1 LRWCKQ
7 ASTTPF
13 QRDCEKYGKDEA
25 MTVIKDI
32 TLIRYYYSSDN
43 TPPFKGCGCSNN
55 GSYRMD
61 ETVCLGCIF
70 VLLYEGS

>member
-1 LRWCKQ
+1 
-7 ASTTPF
+7 
-13 QRDCEKYGKDEA
+13 
-25 MTVIKDI
+25 MTVMEDI
-32 TLIRYYYSSDN
+32 TLIRSSSSSDN

-61 ETVCLGCIF
+61 ETVYLGCIF